1 MKMHTYVSEAVG
13 TFFLAFVVLLSTN
26 GSFTAVPTAVL
37 AALTLGVCVY
47 TLGSISGTH
56 INPAVTIGAW
66 SIGKISSTNA
76 MYYIVSQFV
85 GGAVAWLV
93 AQKVFAVV
101 SVAPAVISSFS
112 SNVVLAEAVGALIF
126 TFGIAAA
133 VYGRAEKSVSGLVV
147 GVSLLL
153 GISLSVGLGAGG
165 ILNPAVA
172 LALSSFNLSYLLGP
186 IVGGILGFNLYKF
199 IAEEK

>member
-1 MKMHTYVSEAVG
+1 MHTYVAEAVG

-26 GSFTAVPTAVL
+26 GAFTAVPTAVL

-47 TLGSISGTH
+47 TVGVVSGCH
-56 INPAVTIGAW
+56 INPAVTLGAW

-76 MYYIVSQFV
+76 VYYIVSQFV
-85 GGAVAWLV
+85 GAAVAWIL
-93 AQKVFAVV
+93 AQKAFQVV
-101 SVAPAVISSFS
+101 AGQMANPMTFS
-112 SNVVLAEAVGALIF
+112 ANVVLAEAMGAIIF

-133 VYGRAEKSVSGLVV
+133 VYGKFDKAMSGVVV

-153 GISLSVGLGAGG
+153 GVSISVGLGGGG

-172 LALSSFNLSYLLGP
+172 LSLGAFNLSYILGP
-186 IVGGILGFNLYKF
+186 ILGSVIGFNLYKF
-199 IAEEK
+199 IAEER